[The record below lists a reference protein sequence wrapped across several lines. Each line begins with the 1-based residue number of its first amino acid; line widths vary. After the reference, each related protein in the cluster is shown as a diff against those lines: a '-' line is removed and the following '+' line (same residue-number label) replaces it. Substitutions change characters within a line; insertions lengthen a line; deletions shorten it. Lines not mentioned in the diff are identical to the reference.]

1 MADNIFEDLNKE
13 NLIQFLNQSDRSM
26 FKHYQ
31 LPDTK
36 CVLIA
41 NHSIDQYT
49 HYNMPSPY
57 EKASEEQIKWIRK
70 FESLYSIYQKSKK
83 KRELCIKRVY

>member
-1 MADNIFEDLNKE
+1 MNIFIE
-13 NLIQFLNQSDRSM
+13 
-26 FKHYQ
+26 

-70 FESLYSIYQKSKK
+70 FENLYTIYQKSKK